1 MAHRCH
7 LLLRRIAGTYR
18 LKLSMY
24 PRWRRFSGSNT
35 LPQQLMELKQKCDQ
49 GDADAGYE
57 LARSFKLGTK
67 GVKRDFK
74 AAAEYFLISSNMGHV
89 KAMTELGS
97 MSLVG
102 YGMEKNADLA
112 YSWLKKAAEQD
123 EPEAQVKMAEV
134 HKSINVY
141 LSHPIR
147 LCRPNRFMIWRK
159 MHRRGLGEGGLS
171 YDRALA
177 LYSRAAKTGHPRGEY
192 GLGDMLLR
200 GQGTEQNVGRGY
212 ELMVSA
218 AKKGLADAQFNL
230 GVLYANK
237 AVPVTVMNEPQIERK
252 ENVARAE
259 FWLLKAGE
267 QGHRDAMG
275 RLTELYNRKLTPVLS
290 HHEQEERAMYWARQG
305 AETGLASAQRDL
317 GFMLLVGRP
326 DIGVE
331 VDLPKAMTWLFYAS
345 QQNYT
350 DAAFAVGHL
359 MASAPT
365 ADIHSKQL
373 REMFEQATVEPT
385 PGPGL
390 GFTLC
395 QVYRSEETIPDP
407 AAFNSS
413 RVRALLLQDP
423 HNSER
428 WLQQFQQAEGRAW
441 EGGIDGGLNGLF
453 GCSKVS
459 I

>member
-7 LLLRRIAGTYR
+7 LLLRRIAGTHR

-123 EPEAQVKMAEV
+123 EPEAQVKMAE
-134 HKSINVY
+134 
-141 LSHPIR
+141 
-147 LCRPNRFMIWRK
+147 

-395 QVYRSEETIPDP
+395 QETIPDP

-428 WLQQFQQAEGRAW
+428 WLQQFQQVIVGKPP
-441 EGGIDGGLNGLF
+441 LCMPNT
-453 GCSKVS
+453 
-459 I
+459 